1 VEEVV
6 VQALV
11 VEVLEVDTSALEVAV
26 PVPDLVVCT
35 SVSEVDL
42 VVCTSVSEVSA
53 V

>member
-26 PVPDLVVCT
+26 PVQ
-35 SVSEVDL
+35 
-42 VVCTSVSEVSA
+42 VSEVSD
-53 V
+53 

>member
-1 VEEVV
+1 MVEEVV

-26 PVPDLVVCT
+26 PVPD
-35 SVSEVDL
+35 S